1 MHRTRVLLTAALL
14 VAGSFHIAA
23 AQTST
28 TAPAATAAPAKTDAK
43 TDAKPSRMHLTMQKL
58 KEMRATWKANKPK
71 YKACRAEVKRQGL
84 AGDDRWFFIQDCM
97 NKT

>member
-1 MHRTRVLLTAALL
+1 MHRTSVLLTAALL

-23 AQTST
+23 AQTSAA
-28 TAPAATAAPAKTDAK
+28 APAATG
-43 TDAKPSRMHLTMQKL
+43 AKPSKMHLTMEKL

-71 YKACRAEVKRQGL
+71 YKACRVEVKRQGL
-84 AGDDRWFFIQDCM
+84 TGDDRWFFIQDCM

>member
-28 TAPAATAAPAKTDAK
+28 TAPTTTAAPAK

-58 KEMRATWKANKPK
+58 REMRATWKANKPK
-71 YKACRAEVKRQGL
+71 YKACRTEVKRQGL
-84 AGDDRWFFIQDCM
+84 TGDDRWFFIQDCM